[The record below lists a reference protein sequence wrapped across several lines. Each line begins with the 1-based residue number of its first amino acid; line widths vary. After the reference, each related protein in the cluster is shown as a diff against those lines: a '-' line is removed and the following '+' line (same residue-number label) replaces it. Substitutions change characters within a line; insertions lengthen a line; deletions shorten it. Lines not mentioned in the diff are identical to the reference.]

1 MDSVRWG
8 ILGPGKIAHSFAKDL
23 KLIDDGHLA
32 AVASRN
38 VERAKMFAQE
48 YGADEYFGSYA
59 ELFESN
65 EVDVIY
71 IATPHTGHAKWAI
84 KAMEHG
90 KHVLCEK
97 PLGTNLPEV
106 QDMVNCAK
114 ENKVFLMEALW
125 SRFNPT
131 IIKVKQLIDEG
142 HIGTLRYLNAD
153 FAFYAM
159 DRDEKGRVLNPDLAG
174 GSLLD
179 IGIYPIF
186 LSYLLL
192 GIPDKIQAS
201 SKFYSTGAEI
211 QTSMVFDYK
220 EAQAI
225 LYSGFTSKSS
235 MRAELSGSDGSIY
248 INPRWHEAHSYAVE
262 KNDEIQDYEVPKIG
276 KGYSHEILEVHRC
289 LREGKLQSDLWN
301 HQNSIDLI
309 GLLDKVR
316 SKTGI
321 TFPFES

>member
-1 MDSVRWG
+1 MNKIKWG
-8 ILGPGKIAHSFAKDL
+8 ILGPGKIAHSFANDL
-23 KLIDDGHLA
+23 QLVDGGELA

-38 VERAKMFAQE
+38 IERAKAFAEQ
-48 YGADEYFGSYA
+48 YGADEYFGSYE

-65 EVDVIY
+65 NVDVIY
-71 IATPHTGHAKWAI
+71 IATPHTGHSKWAI
-84 KAMEHG
+84 RAMEKG

-97 PLGTNLPEV
+97 PLGISTTEV
-106 QDMVNCAK
+106 QSMINAAK
-114 ENKVFLMEALW
+114 KNKVFLMEALW

-131 IIKVKQLIDEG
+131 IIKVKHLIDEG
-142 HIGTLRYLNAD
+142 HIGTLSYLHAD

-192 GIPDKIQAS
+192 GIPEKIQAS

-248 INPRWHEAHSYAVE
+248 INPRWHEAHSYSVE
-262 KNDEIQDYEVPKIG
+262 KNGEIEEINIPKIG
-276 KGYSHEILEVHRC
+276 KGYSHEILEVHQC
-289 LREGKLQSDLWN
+289 LREGKLQSDLWS
-301 HQNSIDLI
+301 HQNSLDLI

-321 TFPFES
+321 TFPFEA